1 MPENPL
7 LPNAQLRALHAL
19 LVQTLEHE
27 KALRGRGAAR
37 RAVAMP
43 PLTRR
48 EALLAGT
55 LLQLG
60 TGDVLV
66 AEPGDAIPSAIARS
80 QATKTNIPA
89 STLDLSLGSPQFGL
103 ASALAGGLQQADTDR
118 VVLVFV
124 RAGLAEADWAKT
136 LAHAEEA
143 KLPLIVACA
152 DPSGANAFRPISEPA
167 PPKTASSKTAPL
179 TWSNVQK
186 TAFKVKFPVL
196 SVDGED
202 AVAVYRVMQES
213 VLRARSGGGPAILW
227 AMLPDG
233 TESVGKQPK
242 AALPLR
248 RLEHYLKTR
257 NIPL

>member
-37 RAVAMP
+37 RSAAPP
-43 PLTRR
+43 PLARR

-60 TGDVLV
+60 AGDVLV
-66 AEPGDAIPSAIARS
+66 AEPGDAVPSAIVRS
-80 QATKTNIPA
+80 QATKANVPA
-89 STLDLSLGSPQFGL
+89 STLDLAPGSPQL
-103 ASALAGGLQQADTDR
+103 ALATALAGSLQQAGSDR
-118 VVLVFV
+118 VVLLFV
-124 RAGLAEADWAKT
+124 RAGLAETDWAKT
-136 LAHAEEA
+136 LAHVEGA
-143 KLPLIVACA
+143 KLPLILACA
-152 DPSGANAFRPISEPA
+152 DPSGANAFRPTSEPA
-167 PPKTASSKTAPL
+167 PNAAYSKTAPL
-179 TWSNVQK
+179 TWSTVQK
-186 TAFKVKFPVL
+186 TASRLKLPVL

-233 TESVGKQPK
+233 TESIGKQPK